1 MSSIDP
7 TLELA
12 LRQFAAQSPLLIALD
27 FDGTLAPLIIDPE
40 QSRMIPEA
48 RSALDALTGFPNV
61 HIALV
66 TGRAIESIVRVAEPH
81 PSWFLV
87 GSHGIELVTPENQA
101 TYRTPHVVPKE
112 LIAVFEDIVARFEGT
127 RIETKPFGV
136 ALHTR
141 GVEHTL
147 ARAAEQAAHAFC
159 QEWGG
164 DLVVRTGHGIVEC
177 ATQVASKGDGM
188 KALVGHISPA
198 ATLFAGDDV
207 TDEDGFAVLGATDLA
222 IRVGGGDT
230 KAPYRLENAH
240 AVADAL
246 WLLRRFLVRG

>member
-48 RSALDALTGFPNV
+48 RAALDALTEVPDV

-66 TGRAIESIVRVAEPH
+66 TGRAIESIVRVADPD

-87 GSHGIELVTPENQA
+87 GSHGIEVVAPEERA
-101 TYRTPHVVPKE
+101 SYLAPDRVPKE
-112 LIAVFEDIVARFEGT
+112 LVAGFEDVVSRFDGT
-127 RIETKPFGV
+127 RIENKPFGV

-141 GVEHTL
+141 GVEDTL
-147 ARAAEQAAHAFC
+147 ARAAEQAARAFG

-177 ATQVASKGDGM
+177 ATEVATKGDGLLAII
-188 KALVGHISPA
+188 KDIAPA

-207 TDEDGFAVLGATDLA
+207 TDEDGFAVLRATDVA
-222 IRVGGGDT
+222 IRLGGGKT
-230 KAPYRLENAH
+230 QAPHRLK
-240 AVADAL
+240 DAQAIAETL
-246 WLLRRFLVRG
+246 WLVHHFRFNS